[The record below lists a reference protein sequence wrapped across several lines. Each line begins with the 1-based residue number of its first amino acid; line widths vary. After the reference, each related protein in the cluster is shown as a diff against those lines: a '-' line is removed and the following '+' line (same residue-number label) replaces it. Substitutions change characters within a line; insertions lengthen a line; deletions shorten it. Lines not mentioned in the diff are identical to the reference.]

1 VAFGSALLG
10 WVVTLGGMAEM
21 YVDHVSCVLMEDDD
35 EVDKPHH
42 PQQEYEMEQNA
53 HGSLGKN
60 LTMEEFV
67 KRLWG
72 DCYLDPKSRRFKKK
86 ASDCHPK
93 NTPRTFC
100 HFVLEPIYKI
110 YTACLGETEKD
121 AGKTFRSIGVHLTRD
136 QLRASSSVLLKTALQ
151 KFFEGSNGFV
161 EMIVKNM

>member
-1 VAFGSALLG
+1 LG
-10 WVVTLGGMAEM
+10 DDGDKMI
-21 YVDHVSCVLMEDDD
+21 DDD
-35 EVDKPHH
+35 DNDD
-42 PQQEYEMEQNA
+42 YDDFA
-53 HGSLGKN
+53 RGSLGKN

-72 DCYLDPKSRRFKKK
+72 DCYLDPESRRFKKK
-86 ASDCHPK
+86 GSDCNPK

-121 AGKTFRSIGVHLTRD
+121 ANKTLRSIGVHLTRD
-136 QLRASSSVLLKTALQ
+136 QLRASSSVLLKAALQ
-151 KFFEGSNGFV
+151 KFFGGTNGFV